1 MVLPIMLTSSGF
13 DDLRRSEGV
22 ASCSSR
28 SKRAVPV
35 TLWLLLVTD
44 ENAGQR
50 SMVTVTRVSVVLSIR
65 VYIDGWKRTVVR
77 LAPWALGH
85 GVSVGGFKRPYGY
98 PVDNF
103 LSSQVRGYFLRV
115 TGDFRSTVTGSQ
127 ILTLK
132 K

>member
-77 LAPWALGH
+77 LETDCSPLSRRSPPPPPLYGRFETALRLPCG
-85 GVSVGGFKRPYGY
+85 
-98 PVDNF
+98 
-103 LSSQVRGYFLRV
+103 
-115 TGDFRSTVTGSQ
+115 
-127 ILTLK
+127 
-132 K
+132 